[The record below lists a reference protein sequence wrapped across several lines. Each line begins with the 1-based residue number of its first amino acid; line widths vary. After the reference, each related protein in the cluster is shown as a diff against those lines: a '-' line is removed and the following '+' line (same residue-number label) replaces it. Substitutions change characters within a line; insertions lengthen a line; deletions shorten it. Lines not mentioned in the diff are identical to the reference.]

1 MISLDRSV
9 ALLGLRGAGK
19 STLGREIASS
29 LNVNCIDMDQIL
41 VDEKGLSVPQ
51 WVEKEGWDS
60 FRDAEAKLLRKISRR
75 KPCVV
80 STGGGVITKEASITL
95 LQKSFLS
102 IYIHWS
108 IPVLVDRIKGD
119 SNRPSLKPGQDIYKE
134 VESLY
139 KERNPVYM
147 SCGKTLR
154 LKKNMKVGK
163 TVSRLLDIIY
173 HNSEEF

>member
-29 LNVNCIDMDQIL
+29 LKVNCIDMDQIL
-41 VDEKGLSVPQ
+41 IEEKGLSVPE
-51 WVEKEGWDS
+51 WVEKEGWES
-60 FRDAEAKLLRKISRR
+60 FRDAEAKLLKKISRR
-75 KPCVV
+75 KPCIV
-80 STGGGVITKEASITL
+80 STGGGVITKDSSISL

-108 IPVLVDRIKGD
+108 VPVLVDRIKGD
-119 SNRPSLKPGQDIYKE
+119 TNRPSLKPGGNIYSE

-139 KERNPVYM
+139 KERDPVYT

-154 LKKNMKVGK
+154 LKKNMKIGK

-173 HNSEEF
+173 HNSEEL